1 MITKSKILKSSVII
15 LSLILF
21 SCGTQ
26 KKIETLKPEP
36 SSTSSIVYSTK
47 TSYVGMPVEI
57 KIKDIQ
63 TVLNQNLK
71 GIIYKDSILN
81 DDNIEMK
88 IWKQNDIKL
97 SYANGKIKSELPLKI
112 WIKYKYGTE
121 FMGLNDTR
129 EFNLNGTITLLS
141 NVTLSNWKLNMNS
154 TIDKT
159 EWNESPTINI
169 AGKSVAITYAVN
181 PTLSYFKKDI
191 AAKIDKAINENCDF
205 KPQVIDALKQ
215 ITEPFQ
221 ANAQFDTW
229 VSIKPLE
236 IYSTD
241 AQLLTDKVLLNLG
254 LKCSIQTLIGD
265 KPKNNINW
273 DKVAVTRVTKI
284 QNSFTGNI
292 AAVSSYA
299 SASRVITN
307 NFKGQTFGEGNKKI
321 MVNQVEIWQK
331 NNNLIIALNMNGTI
345 NGTIYLTGTPK
356 YKAQTQEIYF
366 ENLDYVLD
374 TKNVLHK
381 SGSWLLNGMIL
392 RKMQENCKYKI
403 TDDIEN
409 GKKIAATYLTNYSP
423 MSGVFINGKLE
434 NLEFEK
440 FELTPNAIIS
450 FIKAN
455 GNVNVKINGLQ

>member
-1 MITKSKILKSSVII
+1 MKNIFKIL
-15 LSLILF
+15 LIFGAALLVN
-21 SCGTQ
+21 CGSQ

-36 SSTSSIVYSTK
+36 SNNNSIVYATK

-57 KIKDIQ
+57 KLKDIQ

-71 GIIYKDSILN
+71 GIIYKDSILS

-97 SYANGKIKSELPLKI
+97 SYTNGKIKSELPLKI
-112 WIKYKYGTE
+112 WVKYKYGTD

-129 EFNLNGTITLLS
+129 EFNLNGTITMLS

-154 TIDKT
+154 TIEKT

-181 PTLSYFKKDI
+181 PTLNYFKKDI

-241 AQLLTDKVLLNLG
+241 AQLMTDKVLLNLG
-254 LKCSIQTLIGD
+254 LKCSIQTLIGE
-265 KPKNNINW
+265 KPKNIINW
-273 DKVAVTRVTKI
+273 DKVAVTRVSKI

-292 AAVSSYA
+292 AAISSYT

-307 NFKGQTFGEGNKKI
+307 NFKGQTFGEGSKKI
-321 MVNQVEIWQK
+321 TVNQVDLWQK
-331 NNNLIIALNMNGTI
+331 NNNLIIALNMSGTI
-345 NGTIYLTGTPK
+345 NGTIYLSGTPK
-356 YKAQTQEIYF
+356 YNPQTQEIYF

-403 TDDIEN
+403 TEDIEN
-409 GKKIAATYLTNYSP
+409 GKKAAASFLTNYSP
-423 MSGVFINGKLE
+423 MTGVFINGKLE

-455 GNVNVKINGLQ
+455 GNVNVKINGLK

>member
-1 MITKSKILKSSVII
+1 MKFTLKVV
-15 LSLILF
+15 LILVGYLLTNC
-21 SCGTQ
+21 STQ
-26 KKIETLKPEP
+26 KKINTLKPEA
-36 SSTSSIVYSTK
+36 SSTNSTIYTTK

-63 TVLNQNLK
+63 TLLNQNLK
-71 GIIYKDSILN
+71 GIIYKDSIIK

-88 IWKQNDIKL
+88 IWKLNDIKL
-97 SYANGKIKSELPLKI
+97 TYFNGKIKSELPLKI
-112 WIKYKYGTE
+112 WIKYKYGTD

-141 NVTLSNWKLNMNS
+141 SITLSNWKLNMNS
-154 TIDKT
+154 VIDKT
-159 EWNESPTINI
+159 DWNESPTVNI
-169 AGKSVAITYAVN
+169 AGKEIAITYAVN
-181 PTLSYFKKDI
+181 PTLNYFKKDI

-221 ANAQFDTW
+221 ANQQFDTW

-236 IYSTD
+236 IFSTD
-241 AQLLTDKVLLNLG
+241 AKLLQDKVLLDLG

-265 KPKNNINW
+265 KPKNIINW

-307 NFKGQTFGEGNKKI
+307 NFKGQTFGEGSKKI
-321 MVNQVEIWQK
+321 TVNQVDIWQK
-331 NNNLIIALNMNGTI
+331 NNNLIIALNMSGTI
-345 NGTIYLTGTPK
+345 NGTIYLSGTPK
-356 YKAQTQEIYF
+356 YNNQTQEIYF

-381 SGSWLLNGMIL
+381 SGSWLLNRMIL

-403 TDDIEN
+403 TEDIEN
-409 GKKIAATYLTNYSP
+409 GKKIAATFLTNYSP
-423 MSGVFINGKLE
+423 MTGVYINGKLE

-450 FIKAN
+450 FIKTN